1 MKFFCSRGR
10 GGGLFVWLKMP
21 NTIGSRLFEI
31 ARVLVRFDHIASFT
45 VNANHSIV

>member
-21 NTIGSRLFEI
+21 NTIDSPLFEI
-31 ARVLVRFDHIASFT
+31 ALVLVRLDH
-45 VNANHSIV
+45 VANIIINPNHGTM